1 MTAHFEIL
9 KHPEQGLVAV
19 PRGFSWPGAALG
31 PLWLLWMWLRAASG
45 RVLTMIFGGIGLA
58 VLGAFLL
65 VLPYVI
71 IVALGYHQTNNAS
84 FLDRQLGQFAGD
96 AGRFFAHAGLAFAA
110 TLALVHLYIGMRAGL
125 WRSRLLQHRGFL
137 YQGLVP
143 ATSPADAIAKFK
155 AVGENI
161 PAEWRLGVAPVL
173 FTLPTGL
180 QQLLAVARLTIKA
193 VVRYRLLPVLAVL
206 LLLVV
211 VGLPLALKHDGTA
224 RGLVQIVITYTLS
237 AVTAILGLVTLW
249 LATGTLARDVEDCSM
264 QMVAVKP
271 IARWQI
277 WLGKW
282 LGIMGLNFALLG
294 LSGLAIYFLIQW
306 RAASL
311 PDKQQAILKNELLIA
326 RGSLKEPVPDLD
338 AEVEKV
344 LKERLKEIG
353 TIANGADLKQVRK
366 DVKEFLKSQ
375 YQAVGPRQTRPWVI
389 ETGLARGQLE
399 NTPIYLRVK
408 FRTAQYSLK
417 PETYGTLWEI
427 GPPNA
432 TNRIRISRPLTTD
445 TFHEFG
451 INLLDAKGNPVAE
464 PVKGGQYKNLLDPEG
479 RLFIV
484 FGNPN
489 QAAVLFDLEEGL
501 EVLYHEGGFGLNFA
515 HGTGIIF
522 IWLGLLAA
530 VGLAG
535 ASYLSFPV
543 AAFFSITVLV
553 VGLSSGTIATVVKDG
568 TFGATNHDT
577 GAPEGMMGA
586 VDFIMVPIFR
596 AANDVLTMVNSFSP
610 IDSLS
615 TGRSVSWG
623 MLLRAVLQIWCLI
636 GGIFAVLGIFAFTR
650 RELATAQGKT

>member
-9 KHPEQGLVAV
+9 KHPHQGLAAV
-19 PRGFSWPGAALG
+19 KHGFSWPAAILG
-31 PLWLLWMWLRAASG
+31 WIWAFARRLWIPAVAL
-45 RVLTMIFGGIGLA
+45 LA
-58 VLGAFLL
+58 VSFVL
-65 VLPYVI
+65 VLI
-71 IVALGYHQTNNAS
+71 REKL
-84 FLDRQLGQFAGD
+84 
-96 AGRFFAHAGLAFAA
+96 HADNPWLAP
-110 TLALVHLYIGMRAGL
+110 LVGFCIYAWFGFRANYL
-125 WRSRLLQHRGFL
+125 LSRAYQERGFL

-143 ATSPADAIAKFK
+143 ATSPSDAIAKFK

-161 PAEWRLGVAPVL
+161 PAEWRLGVAPAL

-206 LLLVV
+206 LVLVV

-224 RGLVQIVITYTLS
+224 RGLVQIVITYCLS

-294 LSGLAIYFLIQW
+294 LSGLSIYFLIQW

-326 RGSLKEPVPDLD
+326 RGSLKEPPPDLD
-338 AEVEKV
+338 ADVEKI
-344 LKERLKEIG
+344 LKERIKEIG
-353 TIANGADLKQVRK
+353 AIANGADLKQVRK
-366 DVKEFLKSQ
+366 DVKEAIKAQ
-375 YQAVGPRQTRPWVI
+375 YQAVPPQASRGWVI

-417 PETYGTLWEI
+417 PETYATFWEI
-427 GPPNA
+427 GPPNS
-432 TNRIRISRPLTTD
+432 TNRVRISRPLTTD

-451 INLLDAKGNPVAE
+451 INLLDAKGVPVSE
-464 PVKGGQYKNLLDPEG
+464 PVKGGRYQNLLDPEG
-479 RLFIV
+479 RLFIL
-484 FGNPN
+484 FGNAN
-489 QAAVLFDLEEGL
+489 KTAVLFDLEEGL

-515 HGTGIIF
+515 RGVAVLF

-530 VGLAG
+530 IGLAG

-543 AAFFSITVLV
+543 AAFFSITMLI
-553 VGLSSGTIATVVKDG
+553 VGLSSGTIAQVVQDG
-568 TFGATNHDT
+568 TFGQTNHDT
-577 GAPEGMMGA
+577 GAPEGVMGA
-586 VDFIMVPIFR
+586 VDFIMVPTFK
-596 AANDVLTMVNSFSP
+596 AAHDVLALVNSFSP
-610 IDSLS
+610 VDALS
-615 TGRSVSWG
+615 TGRSVSWTT
-623 MLLRAVLQIWCLI
+623 LLRALLQIWGLI
-636 GGIFAVLGIFAFTR
+636 GGVFAAFGILAFTR

>member
-1 MTAHFEIL
+1 MSAHFEIL
-9 KHPEQGLVAV
+9 RHPHQGLAAV
-19 PRGFSWPGAALG
+19 KHGFSWPAAMLAWGWALAMRVWLPGAAL
-31 PLWLLWMWLRAASG
+31 
-45 RVLTMIFGGIGLA
+45 
-58 VLGAFLL
+58 L
-65 VLPYVI
+65 VVH
-71 IVALGYHQTNNAS
+71 V
-84 FLDRQLGQFAGD
+84 
-96 AGRFFAHAGLAFAA
+96 
-110 TLALVHLYIGMRAGL
+110 TLALIATKLVSENSGLLIAVGVGLQACFGARANYL
-125 WRSRLLQHRGFL
+125 LSRAYQERGYF

-155 AVGENI
+155 AVGEDI
-161 PAEWRLGVAPVL
+161 PAEWRLGVAPALLTV
-173 FTLPTGL
+173 PAGL
-180 QQLLAVARLTIKA
+180 RQLLAVARLTIKA

-206 LLLVV
+206 LVLVV

-282 LGIMGLNFALLG
+282 LGIMGLNFVLLG
-294 LSGLAIYFLIQW
+294 LSGLSIYLLIQW

-326 RGSLKEPVPDLD
+326 RGSLKEVPPDID
-338 AEVEKV
+338 ADVEKV
-344 LKERLKEIG
+344 LKERIKEIG
-353 TIANGADLKQVRK
+353 AVANGADLAQVRK
-366 DVKEFLKSQ
+366 DVKEAIKSQ
-375 YQAVGPRQTRPWVI
+375 YQAVPPQQTRPWVI

-408 FRTAQYSLK
+408 FRSAQYSLK

-432 TNRIRISRPLTTD
+432 TNRVRISRPLTTD

-451 INLLDAKGNPVAE
+451 INLLDQKGNPVSD
-464 PVKGGQYKNLLDPEG
+464 PVKGGKFKNLLDAEG
-479 RLFIV
+479 RLFIL

-489 QAAVLFDLEEGL
+489 QAAVLFDLEEGM
-501 EVLYHEGGFGLNFA
+501 EVLYHESGFGLNFTR
-515 HGTGIIF
+515 GTAIVF

-543 AAFFSITVLV
+543 AAFFSITVLI
-553 VGLSSGTIATVVKDG
+553 VGMSSGTIATVVKDG
-568 TFGATNHDT
+568 TFGSTNHDT
-577 GAPEGMMGA
+577 GVPEGVLGA
-586 VDFIMVPIFR
+586 VDFIMVPLFKT
-596 AANDVLTMVNSFSP
+596 AHDVLTLVNSFSP
-610 IDSLS
+610 IDALS
-615 TGRSVSWG
+615 TGRSVSW
-623 MLLRAVLQIWCLI
+623 MTLLRAVLQIWCLI
-636 GGIFAVLGIFAFTR
+636 GGIFAAFGILAFTR
-650 RELATAQGKT
+650 RELATAQGKG

>member
-9 KHPEQGLVAV
+9 KHPHQGLAAV
-19 PRGFSWPGAALG
+19 KHGFSWPAA
-31 PLWLLWMWLRAASG
+31 
-45 RVLTMIFGGIGLA
+45 IFGWAWALARQLWIHGVVLLA
-58 VLGAFLL
+58 VQALL
-65 VLPYVI
+65 VFI
-71 IVALGYHQTNNAS
+71 ALKLFAENPVLLLVVGVGLQAWFGAQGNH
-84 FLDRQLGQFAGD
+84 FLTRK
-96 AGRFFAHAGLAFAA
+96 
-110 TLALVHLYIGMRAGL
+110 
-125 WRSRLLQHRGFL
+125 LQEREFL

-161 PAEWRLGVAPVL
+161 PSEWRLGVAPVL
-173 FTLPTGL
+173 FTVPTGL

-193 VVRYRLLPVLAVL
+193 VVRYRLLPVLATL
-206 LLLVV
+206 LVIVV
-211 VGLPLALKHDGTA
+211 VGLPLVLKHDGTA
-224 RGLVQIVITYTLS
+224 RGLVQIVITYCLS

-271 IARWQI
+271 VARWQI

-282 LGIMGLNFALLG
+282 LGIMGLNFVLLG
-294 LSGLAIYFLIQW
+294 LSGLAIFFLIQW

-311 PDKQQAILKNELLIA
+311 PDRQQAVLKNELLIA
-326 RGSLKEPVPDLD
+326 RGSLKEPPPDLD
-338 AEVEKV
+338 ADVEKL
-344 LKERLKEIG
+344 LKERIKDIG
-353 TIANGADLKQVRK
+353 ALANGADLARVRK
-366 DVKEFLKSQ
+366 DVKEMVKSA
-375 YQAVGPRQTRPWVI
+375 YQVVPPNAQRRWVI
-389 ETGLARGQLE
+389 DAGLLRSQLE
-399 NTPIYLRVK
+399 TRPIYLRVK
-408 FRTAQYSLK
+408 FRTAQYSVK
-417 PETYGTLWEI
+417 PETYQTFWEI

-432 TNRIRISRPLTTD
+432 TNRVRISRPLTTD

-451 INLLDAKGNPVAE
+451 VNMLDAKGSLTLDPIKDGRVL
-464 PVKGGQYKNLLDPEG
+464 NLLDPDG
-479 RLFIV
+479 RLIIT
-484 FGNPN
+484 FGNGN
-489 QAAVLFDLEEGL
+489 QANLLFDLEEGL

-515 HGTGIIF
+515 RGAAIIF

-568 TFGATNHDT
+568 TFGSTNHDT
-577 GAPEGMMGA
+577 GVPEGVLGA
-586 VDFIMVPIFR
+586 VDFIMVPVFK

-615 TGRSVSWG
+615 TGRSVSWI
-623 MLLRAVLQIWCLI
+623 MLLQAVLQIWGLI
-636 GGIFAVLGIFAFTR
+636 GGVFAVVGIFVFTR
-650 RELATAQGKT
+650 RELATAQGKG

>member
-1 MTAHFEIL
+1 MAAHFEIL
-9 KHPEQGLVAV
+9 KHPHQGLVAV
-19 PRGFSWPGAALG
+19 KHGFSWPAAILGWVWAFYRRLWIPGLALLVVSAVLVLVAQKLFAENPWLVNLIALG
-31 PLWLLWMWLRAASG
+31 VYAWFGSRANYLLSRA
-45 RVLTMIFGGIGLA
+45 
-58 VLGAFLL
+58 
-65 VLPYVI
+65 Y
-71 IVALGYHQTNNAS
+71 QE
-84 FLDRQLGQFAGD
+84 
-96 AGRFFAHAGLAFAA
+96 
-110 TLALVHLYIGMRAGL
+110 
-125 WRSRLLQHRGFL
+125 RGFL

-173 FTLPTGL
+173 FTVPESV
-180 QQLLAVARLTIKA
+180 QQLLAIARLTIKA

-206 LLLVV
+206 LVIVV
-211 VGLPLALKHDGTA
+211 VGLPLMLKHDGTA
-224 RGLVQIVITYTLS
+224 RGLVQIVITYCLS

-264 QMVAVKP
+264 QMVVVKP

-294 LSGLAIYFLIQW
+294 LSGLSVYLLIQW

-311 PDKQQAILKNELLIA
+311 PDKQQAILRNELLIA
-326 RGSLKEPVPDLD
+326 RGSLKEPPPDFD
-338 AEVEKV
+338 APVEKI
-344 LKERLKEIG
+344 LKERIKEIG
-353 TIANGADLKQVRK
+353 TIANGADLAQVRK
-366 DVKEFLKSQ
+366 DVRESLKAQ
-375 YQAVGPRQTRPWVI
+375 YQVVGPRQSRPWVI

-408 FRTAQYSLK
+408 FRTAQYSVK

-427 GPPNA
+427 GPPNS

-451 INLLDAKGNPVAE
+451 INLLDARGNPVAE
-464 PVKGGQYKNLLDPEG
+464 PVKGGQFKNLLDPEG
-479 RLFIV
+479 RLFIL

-501 EVLYHEGGFGLNFA
+501 EVLYHEGGFGLNFTRGVA
-515 HGTGIIF
+515 IIF
-522 IWLGLLAA
+522 LWLGLLAA
-530 VGLAG
+530 IGLAG

-543 AAFFSITVLV
+543 AAFFSITVLIC
-553 VGLSSGTIATVVKDG
+553 GLMSGTVANVVKDG
-568 TFGATNHDT
+568 TFGSTNHDT
-577 GAPEGMMGA
+577 GVPEGVLGA
-586 VDFIMVPIFR
+586 VDFIMVPLFR
-596 AANDVLTMVNSFSP
+596 WADQVLTMVNSFSP
-610 IDSLS
+610 IEALS
-615 TGRSVSWG
+615 TGRSVSWL

-636 GGIFAVLGIFAFTR
+636 GGFFAMLGIIAFTR
-650 RELATAQGKT
+650 RELATAQSKG

>member
-9 KHPEQGLVAV
+9 KHPHQGLAAV
-19 PRGFSWPGAALG
+19 KHGFSWPAAILGWAWALPKRVWIPGVALLIVHAALALIATKLITENPG
-31 PLWLLWMWLRAASG
+31 LLIAVGVGLQAFFGARANY
-45 RVLTMIFGGIGLA
+45 
-58 VLGAFLL
+58 LL
-65 VLPYVI
+65 
-71 IVALGYHQTNNAS
+71 S
-84 FLDRQLGQFAGD
+84 
-96 AGRFFAHAGLAFAA
+96 
-110 TLALVHLYIGMRAGL
+110 
-125 WRSRLLQHRGFL
+125 RSYQERGFL

-143 ATSPADAIAKFK
+143 ATSPSDAIAKFK

-206 LLLVV
+206 LVLVV

-264 QMVAVKP
+264 QMVVVKP
-271 IARWQI
+271 IARWRI

-294 LSGLAIYFLIQW
+294 LSGLTIYFLIQW

-326 RGSLKEPVPDLD
+326 RGSLKEPAPDLEAD
-338 AEVEKV
+338 VEKY
-344 LKERLKEIG
+344 LKDRIKEIG
-353 TIANGADLKQVRK
+353 QIASGADLKQVRK
-366 DVKEFLKSQ
+366 DVKEAIKAQ
-375 YQAVGPRQTRPWVI
+375 YQAVPPQASRGWVI
-389 ETGLARGQLE
+389 ETGLARGQLAD
-399 NTPIYLRVK
+399 TPIYLRVK

-417 PETYGTLWEI
+417 PETYATFWEI
-427 GPPNA
+427 GPPNS
-432 TNRIRISRPLTTD
+432 TNRVRISRPLTTD

-451 INLLDAKGNPVAE
+451 INLLDAKGVPVSE
-464 PVKGGQYKNLLDPEG
+464 PVKGGRYQNLLDPEG
-479 RLFIV
+479 RLFIL
-484 FGNPN
+484 FGNAN
-489 QAAVLFDLEEGL
+489 KTAVLFDLEEGL

-515 HGTGIIF
+515 RGVAVLF

-530 VGLAG
+530 IGLAG

-543 AAFFSITVLV
+543 AAFFSITMLI
-553 VGLSSGTIATVVKDG
+553 VGLSSGTIAQVVKDG
-568 TFGATNHDT
+568 TFGSTNHDT
-577 GAPEGMMGA
+577 GAPEGVMGA
-586 VDFIMVPIFR
+586 VDFIMVPTFK
-596 AANDVLTMVNSFSP
+596 AAHDVLALVNSFSP
-610 IDSLS
+610 VDALS
-615 TGRSVSWG
+615 TGRSVSWTT
-623 MLLRAVLQIWCLI
+623 LFQALLQIWGLI
-636 GGIFAVLGIFAFTR
+636 GGVFAAFGILAFTR
-650 RELATAQGKT
+650 RELATAQSKS